1 MIKKP
6 LLPFLGN
13 DDHLRQILILIGYM
27 VIVGGLA
34 IAAVIVWPSLRWSI
48 SVVSPLLVAMVVA
61 YIVNPVVSFVQHRL
75 RLSRIWGVVLV
86 NLMVVGA
93 AAILVA
99 IILPILIMQ
108 VRSASEGIR
117 VFARDRAVPWV
128 IEQIGGGN
136 VPSADL
142 AINVS
147 ESISEWIP
155 EEGIAVEELEARID
169 AVAESDEGDV
179 VWTKD
184 ADLLASAI
192 RTWLAES
199 DKEQVEREALRTWLV
214 EQAEQWREVEGSRRL
229 SRRVEE
235 WVDSRELTFESV
247 VESALANEQLRSA
260 ARSAAAGGAGFVGW
274 LVASLVVAIQWL
286 VSSTMFLSFVAMLT
300 FYLLIDFASLRGAM
314 EVICPPKWRARFFD
328 VLDKADVAVGGFI
341 RGQLTVAFLVGL
353 LATIGLF
360 LLGMKQYALLIG
372 VIAGMGNLIPF
383 FGPVIGGTP
392 ALLYVL
398 FSESYSED
406 RLLFLGLTLGWFVM
420 IQTLEGLVFQPYIV
434 GSAARLHPVVVIMA
448 VVIGVQFGF
457 IGALLALPATC
468 IVRVLLKEFFWDTRL
483 EEWQRS
489 TGRRRL
495 DDLPNAPRKKTNK
508 KAK

>member
-6 LLPFLGN
+6 LLPFPGN

-27 VIVGGLA
+27 LIVGGIA
-34 IAAVIVWPSLRWSI
+34 IAAVVVWPSFRWSI
-48 SVVSPLLVAMVVA
+48 NVISPFLVAMVVA
-61 YIVNPVVSFVQHRL
+61 YIFNPVVNFVQHRL
-75 RLSRIWGVVLV
+75 RLSRIWGVMLV
-86 NLMVVGA
+86 NLIVLAA

-99 IILPILIMQ
+99 IILPILITQ
-108 VRSASEGIR
+108 VRGASEGIR
-117 VFARDRAVPWV
+117 IFARDRAVPWV
-128 IEQIGGGN
+128 IEQIGGAN
-136 VPSADL
+136 VPAADL
-142 AINVS
+142 AISVS
-147 ESISEWIP
+147 DSLSEWIP
-155 EEGIAVEELEARID
+155 EGGIAVGELDARIE
-169 AVAESDEGDV
+169 ALAASDEDDA

-184 ADLLASAI
+184 ADLLASSI
-192 RTWLAES
+192 RSWLAAS
-199 DKEQVEREALRTWLV
+199 DKELVEREALRAWLV
-214 EQAEQWREVEGSRRL
+214 QQAEQWREVEGSRRL
-229 SRRVEE
+229 SRRFEE
-235 WVDSRELTFESV
+235 WVDSRDLTFESV

-286 VSSTMFLSFVAMLT
+286 VRSTMFLSFVAMLT
-300 FYLLIDFASLRGAM
+300 FYLLVDFASLRGAM

-328 VLDKADVAVGGFI
+328 VLDKTDVAVGGFI

-353 LATIGLF
+353 LATVGLF

-392 ALLYVL
+392 AMLYVL

-434 GSAARLHPVVVIMA
+434 GAAARLHPVVVVMA
-448 VVIGVQFGF
+448 VVIGVQFGI
-457 IGALLALPATC
+457 IGALLALPVTC
-468 IVRVLLKEFFWDTRL
+468 IARVLLKEFFWDARL
-483 EEWQRS
+483 EEWQES

-495 DDLPNAPRKKTNK
+495 DDLPGEPRQEANKKT
-508 KAK
+508 A